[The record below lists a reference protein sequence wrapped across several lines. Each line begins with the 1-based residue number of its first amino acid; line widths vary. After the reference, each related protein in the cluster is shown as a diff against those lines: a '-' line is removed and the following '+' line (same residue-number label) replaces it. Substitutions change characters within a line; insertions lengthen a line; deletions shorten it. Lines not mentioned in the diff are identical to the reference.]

1 MNTLQGEGEPGPFE
15 LINPQ
20 GRSELVLFCDHASNR
35 VPACL
40 NNLGLSDE
48 QLASHI
54 GWDPGAAL
62 LAKALAARLDA
73 PLLLSNYSRLVIDCN
88 RPPAA
93 ADSIPTTSDG
103 TAIPGNAALSAEDV
117 QLRRSSLFDPYHD
130 AIRQLLDAR
139 GTRANRLLI
148 IHSFT
153 PSLAG
158 IERPWSVGV
167 CYRLDTSWAAQD
179 ASWAAQDANWAA
191 QWLAALRARL
201 TESVGDNQPY
211 EVQQH
216 TDYTLPVHS
225 EARQLPGIMLE
236 IRQDKLQDHDAVQRW
251 GELIDQCWSSMA

>member
-1 MNTLQGEGEPGPFE
+1 ML
-15 LINPQ
+15 L
-20 GRSELVLFCDHASNR
+20 CDHASNR

-48 QLASHI
+48 QLSSHI

-88 RPPAA
+88 RPPTA
-93 ADSIPTTSDG
+93 ADSIPTIIDG
-103 TAIPGNAALSAEDV
+103 TVIPGNAGLSADDA

-139 GTRANRLLI
+139 DTRATRLLS

-158 IERPWSVGV
+158 VERPWSVGV
-167 CYRLDTSWAAQD
+167 CYRLDAT
-179 ASWAAQDANWAA
+179 WAA
-191 QWLAALRARL
+191 QWLATLRGSL
-201 TESVGDNQPY
+201 TDSVGDNQPY
-211 EVQQH
+211 EIELH
-216 TDYTLPVHS
+216 IDYTLPVHS
-225 EARQLPGIMLE
+225 EARQLPGVMLE
-236 IRQDKLQDHDAVQRW
+236 IRQDKLQDQDGVQRW
-251 GELIDQCWSSMA
+251 SELTAQCWLSMVC

>member
-1 MNTLQGEGEPGPFE
+1 MSRALNSLQGEDEPDPFE

-48 QLASHI
+48 LLASHI

-62 LAKALAARLDA
+62 LARALAARLDA

-88 RPPAA
+88 RPPNA
-93 ADSIPTTSDG
+93 ADSIPATSDG
-103 TAIPGNAALSAEDV
+103 TVIPGNAALSAEDA

-139 GTRANRLLI
+139 DTQANRLLS
-148 IHSFT
+148 IHTFT

-167 CYRLDTSWAAQD
+167 CYRLD
-179 ASWAAQDANWAA
+179 ASWATPDASWAA

-211 EVQQH
+211 EIEQH
-216 TDYTLPVHS
+216 IDYTLPTHS

-236 IRQDKLQDHDAVQRW
+236 IRQDKLQDQDAVQRW
-251 GELIDQCWSSMA
+251 SELIAQCWLNMA

>member
-1 MNTLQGEGEPGPFE
+1 MSNALNTLQGKGEPEPFE
-15 LINPQ
+15 LINPK
-20 GRSELVLFCDHASNR
+20 GSSELVLLCDHASNR

-54 GWDPGAAL
+54 SWDPGAAL

-88 RPPAA
+88 RPPSA
-93 ADSIPTTSDG
+93 ADSIPATSDG
-103 TAIPGNAALSAEDV
+103 AVIPGNAGLSAEDA
-117 QLRRSSLFDPYHD
+117 QLRRSSLFDPYHY

-139 GTRANRLLI
+139 DTRANRLLS

-158 IERPWSVGV
+158 SERPWSVGV
-167 CYRLDTSWAAQD
+167 CYRID
-179 ASWAAQDANWAA
+179 ATWAA
-191 QWLAALRARL
+191 QWLAALGARL
-201 TESVGDNQPY
+201 TEPVGDNQPY
-211 EVQQH
+211 EIEQH
-216 TDYTLPVHS
+216 IDYTLPAHS

-236 IRQDKLQDHDAVQRW
+236 IRQDKLQGQDAVQRW
-251 GELIDQCWSSMA
+251 SELIAECWLSMA

>member
-1 MNTLQGEGEPGPFE
+1 MSKALTTLLGEDEPEPFE
-15 LINPQ
+15 LINPK

-40 NNLGLSDE
+40 NNLGISDD

-88 RPPAA
+88 RSPTA

-103 TAIPGNAALSAEDV
+103 TVIPGNAALSAEDL
-117 QLRRSSLFDPYHD
+117 QLRRGSLFDPYHD
-130 AIRQLLDAR
+130 AIRQFLDAR
-139 GTRANRLLI
+139 GTRETRLLS

-158 IERPWSVGV
+158 FERPWSVGV
-167 CYRLDTSWAAQD
+167 CYRLD
-179 ASWAAQDANWAA
+179 ASWAA
-191 QWLAALRARL
+191 QWLAALGTRL
-201 TESVGDNQPY
+201 TESVGENQPY
-211 EVQQH
+211 EIEEQI
-216 TDYTLPVHS
+216 DYTLPVHG
-225 EARQLPGIMLE
+225 EARQLPSLMLE
-236 IRQDKLQDHDAVQRW
+236 IRQDKLQDQVAVQSW
-251 GELIDQCWSSMA
+251 SELIAQCWLSMA

>member
-1 MNTLQGEGEPGPFE
+1 MSKAFTLLGADEPDPFE
-15 LINPQ
+15 LVNPE
-20 GRSELVLFCDHASNR
+20 GRSELVLLCDHASNC
-35 VPACL
+35 VPASL

-62 LAKALAARLDA
+62 LAKSVAARLDA

-88 RPPAA
+88 RHPTAA
-93 ADSIPTTSDG
+93 ASIPAISNSTV
-103 TAIPGNAALSAEDV
+103 IPGNAALSEEHA
-117 QLRRSSLFDPYHD
+117 QLRRSTLFEPYHD

-139 GTRANRLLI
+139 NTRPTRLLS

-158 IERPWSVGV
+158 FERPWTVGV
-167 CYRLDTSWAAQD
+167 CYRLDASRAAHD
-179 ASWAAQDANWAA
+179 ASWAA

-211 EVQQH
+211 EIEEH
-216 TDYTLPVHS
+216 IDYTLPVHG
-225 EARQLPGIMLE
+225 EARQLPSVMLE
-236 IRQDKLQDHDAVQRW
+236 IRHDKLQDHDAVQRW
-251 GELIDQCWSSMA
+251 SELIAQCWLSMA

>member
-1 MNTLQGEGEPGPFE
+1 MNTLLGADEPDPFE
-15 LINPQ
+15 LINPE
-20 GRSELVLFCDHASNR
+20 GRSELVLLCDHASNR

-40 NNLGLSDE
+40 NNLGISDE

-62 LAKALAARLDA
+62 LARALAACLDA

-88 RPPAA
+88 RHPTAA
-93 ADSIPTTSDG
+93 ASIPETSDG
-103 TAIPGNAALSAEDV
+103 TVIPGNAALSAKDT

-130 AIRQLLDAR
+130 AIRRLLDAR
-139 GTRANRLLI
+139 NTRATRVLS

-158 IERPWSVGV
+158 FERPWSVGV
-167 CYRLDTSWAAQD
+167 CYRLDANRAAPD
-179 ASWAAQDANWAA
+179 ATWAA
-191 QWLAALRARL
+191 QWLAALRATL

-211 EVQQH
+211 AIEQH
-216 TDYTLPVHS
+216 TDYTLPMHG

-236 IRQDKLQDHDAVQRW
+236 IRQDKLQDQDGVQRW
-251 GELIDQCWSSMA
+251 SELIARCWSSMA